1 MVGINVEQRGVTEV
15 PAMWMTEISQ
25 IYQQGALRFHLG
37 SDIAAT

>member
-15 PAMWMTEISQ
+15 AAMWMTEISQ
-25 IYQQGALRFHLG
+25 IYQHGALRFHLG